1 MEKKFLNTQDTLYKD
16 IELVMQIITA
26 ASVAISVESVVE
38 SIVSTYENRQ
48 SKVRTLPE
56 DRANNEM
63 LIGVN
68 GPNLTSADNL
78 LKRAL
83 DKYFQKHK

>member
-1 MEKKFLNTQDTLYKD
+1 MNTQDTLYKD